1 MTGRDTRNRH
11 SHHYQT
17 AREAAALGLGRAWED
32 WARRPV
38 GLLARNEYLVTE
50 DRILRAQ
57 LKGRVRLSDVER
69 AALGEIGHRLG
80 RMVLGEVANV
90 ARPDTILAWYR
101 KLVARKFD
109 ARAFPGSP
117 TSLSIEQDRA
127 RHDP

>member
-109 ARAFPGSP
+109 GTGFPRVSD
-117 TSLSIEQDRA
+117 LLVYRA
-127 RHDP
+127 RPRSP